1 MYLVGPRR
9 NSQMDHRPLC
19 NSSIVNLKKN
29 LFLKTP
35 YDHLRRPVFSLLI
48 LSLKCNSREVYTSL
62 VTPRGELS
70 VSHDTSPQVTNGYII
85 CPIKS
90 PIQQF
95 ASSSLKEIRSDFH
108 HWPSHL
114 IKL

>member
-1 MYLVGPRR
+1 MTIWE
-9 NSQMDHRPLC
+9 SQY
-19 NSSIVNLKKN
+19 SA
-29 LFLKTP
+29 FW
-35 YDHLRRPVFSLLI
+35 FSLW
-48 LSLKCNSREVYTSL
+48 N

-70 VSHDTSPQVTNGYII
+70 VSHDASPQVTNGYII

-108 HWPSHL
+108 HWPNHL